1 MTSPNSSCAVVISSC
16 DAYSD
21 LWPSFFHFFF
31 KYWPSALTPVYL
43 IANERSYRD
52 PRVKTIQIGPDQQWG
67 SNTRAAISMIDAEF
81 VMLLLDDFFFDAPF
95 READFQTAMA
105 QMKAEGGRLLEMR
118 LHGSVGTPVSNTWFR
133 RADPSNLCAG
143 INSNVWQRDLLL
155 EISQPGLNIW
165 QCESLVRKK
174 LREGEQNFFFM
185 KEDAPKLISFV
196 EGVRGRFWKPD
207 GLAYLQANCIQ
218 PDLKWRPCPPQG
230 QDFISKLIR
239 SHHKRRMEKLRKAR
253 KPDTASEILPLKI

>member
-1 MTSPNSSCAVVISSC
+1 MTSPTSSCAVVISSC

-21 LWPSFFHFFF
+21 LWPCFFHFFF
-31 KYWPSALTPVYL
+31 KHWPSAPTPVYL

-52 PRVKTIQIGPDQQWG
+52 PRVKTIKVGADRQWG
-67 SNTRAAISMIDAEF
+67 SNTRTAISGIDAEL

-95 READFQTAMA
+95 READFQAA
-105 QMKAEGGRLLEMR
+105 AVQMQAAGGRLLEMR
-118 LHGSVGTPVSNTWFR
+118 LHGSIGTMVNDTWFR

-143 INSNVWQRDLLL
+143 INSNLWQRELLM
-155 EISQPGLNIW
+155 EIAEPGLNIW

-185 KEDAPKLISFV
+185 KEDAPRLISFV
-196 EGVRGRFWKPD
+196 EGVRGRFWKPE
-207 GLAYLQANCIQ
+207 GLSYLRANGIQ
-218 PDLKWRPCPPQG
+218 PDLTWRPCPPQG

-239 SHHKRRMEKLRKAR
+239 SFQKRRMEKLRRTK
-253 KPDTASEILPLKI
+253 KWNTTSEVLPLNI